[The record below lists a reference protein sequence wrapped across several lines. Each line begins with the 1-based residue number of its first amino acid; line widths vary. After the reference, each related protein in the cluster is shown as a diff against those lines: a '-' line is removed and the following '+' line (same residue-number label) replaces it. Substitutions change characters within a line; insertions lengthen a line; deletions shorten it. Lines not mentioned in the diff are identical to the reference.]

1 MHAREIA
8 MQLHEI
14 GQAVAKRRAE
24 LDLTQAQLAKLA
36 GLSRLTVNQ
45 LESGKV
51 KDLGINKLI
60 PLLGVLGIELTT
72 QPRPAQNGLYKAV
85 ISANVSYDG
94 ELTERLLADAL
105 ASGEI
110 PAGYEAQLSV
120 ILDEVPLPVVVKAA
134 EEAAERSG
142 TPLRAIWKNLAAWS
156 RDLHLYR
163 EVWA

>member
-1 MHAREIA
+1 

-14 GQAVAKRRAE
+14 GQAAAKRRAE

-45 LESGKV
+45 LETGKL

-60 PLLGVLGIELTT
+60 PLLGLLGIELMTRA
-72 QPRPAQNGLYKAV
+72 RPAQNGLYKAV
-85 ISANVSYDG
+85 VSANVSYKG

-105 ASGEI
+105 TTGHI
-110 PAGYEAQLSV
+110 PEGYESQFSV

-142 TPLRAIWKNLAAWS
+142 TPLRTIWKNLAAWS
-156 RDLHLYR
+156 KALHLHR

>member
-1 MHAREIA
+1 
-8 MQLHEI
+8 MQLYEI

-36 GLSRLTVNQ
+36 GLSRFTVNQ
-45 LESGKV
+45 LEAGKV

-60 PLLGVLGIELTT
+60 PLLSVLGIELLAL
-72 QPRPAQNGLYKAV
+72 PRQAHNGLYKAV
-85 ISANVSYDG
+85 VSANVSCKG

-105 ASGEI
+105 ITGHI
-110 PAGYEAQLSV
+110 PEGYESPFSV

-142 TPLRAIWKNLAAWS
+142 TPLRTIWKNLAAWS
-156 RDLHLYR
+156 KDLHLYR

>member
-1 MHAREIA
+1 
-8 MQLHEI
+8 MQLYEI

-60 PLLGVLGIELTT
+60 PLLSVLGIELLVL
-72 QPRPAQNGLYKAV
+72 PRQAQNGLYKAV
-85 ISANVSYDG
+85 VSANVSYKG
-94 ELTERLLADAL
+94 ELTERLLAEAL
-105 ASGEI
+105 TTGRI
-110 PAGYEAQLSV
+110 PKGYESQFSV

-142 TPLRAIWKNLAAWS
+142 TPLRTIWKNLAAWS
-156 RDLHLYR
+156 KELHLYR

>member
-1 MHAREIA
+1 

-45 LESGKV
+45 LETGKLNE
-51 KDLGINKLI
+51 LGINKLI
-60 PLLGVLGIELTT
+60 SLLGLLGIELLT
-72 QPRPAQNGLYKAV
+72 RARSAQNGLYKAV
-85 ISANVSYDG
+85 VSANVSHKR
-94 ELTERLLADAL
+94 ELTERLLIDAL
-105 ASGEI
+105 ASGQI
-110 PAGYEAQLSV
+110 PAGYEPQLAV
-120 ILDEVPLPVVVKAA
+120 ILDEVPLPAVLKAA

-142 TPLRAIWKNLAAWS
+142 TPLRVVWKNLAAWS
-156 RDLHLYR
+156 KALHLYR

>member
-1 MHAREIA
+1 
-8 MQLHEI
+8 MQLFEI

-51 KDLGINKLI
+51 KDLGVNKLI
-60 PLLGVLGIELTT
+60 PLLSVLGIELLALPR
-72 QPRPAQNGLYKAV
+72 QPQNGLYKAV
-85 ISANVSYDG
+85 VSSNVSYKG

-105 ASGEI
+105 ATGRI
-110 PAGYEAQLSV
+110 PTGYESQFSV

-142 TPLRAIWKNLAAWS
+142 TPLRTIWKNLAAWS
-156 RDLHLYR
+156 KDLHLYR

>member
-1 MHAREIA
+1 M
-8 MQLHEI
+8 
-14 GQAVAKRRAE
+14 
-24 LDLTQAQLAKLA
+24 
-36 GLSRLTVNQ
+36 
-45 LESGKV
+45 
-51 KDLGINKLI
+51 
-60 PLLGVLGIELTT
+60 
-72 QPRPAQNGLYKAV
+72 
-85 ISANVSYDG
+85 
-94 ELTERLLADAL
+94 ADAL

-134 EEAAERSG
+134 KEAAERSG